1 MLQQFFTTILVS
13 LYSLVGDLGLSII
26 SLTLLIRSLL
36 LPITLPTLKARK
48 KLKKLQPKLDKLKK
62 KHKGDKEALQQAQ
75 LNLYQ
80 KYNVNP
86 LAGCLPQI
94 LQIVILIGLY
104 RALGSFLEQPQI
116 DGVTIKPDFLWL
128 NLAKPDPLYI
138 LPVLAALVQ
147 LVLALMISPGGE
159 VRDIV
164 PNEAK
169 DKKVQQENKEEED
182 MAEMAKTMQQQ
193 MVFIMPIMTGLVALR
208 FPAGLA
214 LYWVTTNVFS
224 IIQQYFVSGL
234 GGLKTYWQRIRL
246 KFNL

>member
-13 LYSLVGDLGLSII
+13 LYSLVGDLGFSII
-26 SLTLLIRSLL
+26 SLTILIRSLL

-48 KLKKLQPKLDKLKK
+48 KLKKIQPKLDKLKK
-62 KHKGDKEALQQAQ
+62 KHEGDKQALQQAQ
-75 LNLYQ
+75 LELYR

-104 RALGSFLEQPQI
+104 RALGAFLEQPQI
-116 DGVTIKPDFLWL
+116 DGLTVRPDFLWL
-128 NLAKPDPLYI
+128 NLAKPDPFYI

-164 PNEAK
+164 PNKAA
-169 DKKVQQENKEEED
+169 DKKIQQENKEEEED
-182 MAEMAKTMQQQ
+182 MAEMAKTMQKQ
-193 MVFIMPIMTGLVALR
+193 MIFIMPIMTGLVALR

-214 LYWVTTNVFS
+214 LYWVTTNLFS
-224 IIQQYFVSGL
+224 ISQQYFISGL
-234 GGLKTYWQRIRL
+234 GGLKTYWQRL
-246 KFNL
+246 KLLFT

>member
-1 MLQQFFTTILVS
+1 MLQQFFTTILIS

-26 SLTLLIRSLL
+26 SLTLLIRALL
-36 LPITLPTLKARK
+36 LPITLPTLRARK
-48 KLKKLQPKLDKLKK
+48 KLKKIQPRLDKLKK
-62 KHKGDKEALQQAQ
+62 KHKGDKKALQQAQ
-75 LNLYQ
+75 MELYQ

-104 RALGSFLEQPQI
+104 RALGSFLEQSQV
-116 DGVTIKPDFLWL
+116 DGIMIEPGFLWL

-147 LVLALMISPGGE
+147 LVLALMISPGAE

-164 PNEAK
+164 PNEAE
-169 DKKVQQENKEEED
+169 DKKVQKENEDEED
-182 MAEMAKTMQQQ
+182 MAEMAKSMQQQ
-193 MVFIMPIMTGLVALR
+193 MIFIMPIMTGFVALR

-214 LYWVTTNVFS
+214 LYWVTTNIFS
-224 IIQQYFVSGL
+224 IVQQYFISGP
-234 GGLKTYWQRIRL
+234 GGLKTYWQRLQL
-246 KFNL
+246 KLNL